1 MRDSDMAQQLSSILH
16 GSQNKSKNLNAMND
30 SELDE
35 LIATNPEIQSWKSL
49 PKARRDRLTKKQL
62 LKMYKEN
69 TMAESMQIQTK
80 KQKLTKKVW
89 VDQPNEDEDQEK
101 EKAPVKP
108 KQF

>member
-1 MRDSDMAQQLSSILH
+1 
-16 GSQNKSKNLNAMND
+16 MND

-35 LIATNPEIQSWKSL
+35 LIASNPEIQSWKSL

-89 VDQPNEDEDQEK
+89 VDQHDDEEVVK
-101 EKAPVKP
+101 VVPPKP